1 MPTLSPNTD
10 GYQVSTSPAKLIKR
24 ALRILGVIDPG
35 ENLEAEELRDGL
47 EGLNHML
54 DSWNT
59 EKLVVPSLV
68 LTSTSVST
76 RLVTVGPGGDVDIY
90 RPPKLEEG
98 QVFIST
104 GDIDYR
110 LAKMSAEDYGQ
121 ISSLTISGRPSK
133 FYYDASSPVA
143 NLYFDET
150 PDVAYTLKTFTWKLL
165 AQIADNAINGTMFLE
180 PGYARAICFNLALDL
195 ADEWDGKVTPNLIST
210 ANVSK
215 ASIKSLNVESIDPV
229 GDSALSPITQG
240 WVDRGA
246 FNSGGLL

>member
-1 MPTLSPNTD
+1 LI
-10 GYQVSTSPAKLIKR
+10 PAKTLKPKNSGT
-24 ALRILGVIDPG
+24 AY
-35 ENLEAEELRDGL
+35 

-121 ISSLTISGRPSK
+121 ISSLTISGDR
-133 FYYDASSPVA
+133 ASSTT
-143 NLYFDET
+143 T
-150 PDVAYTLKTFTWKLL
+150 P
-165 AQIADNAINGTMFLE
+165 
-180 PGYARAICFNLALDL
+180 ALQS
-195 ADEWDGKVTPNLIST
+195 PIST
-210 ANVSK
+210 SMR
-215 ASIKSLNVESIDPV
+215 LR
-229 GDSALSPITQG
+229 T
-240 WVDRGA
+240 
-246 FNSGGLL
+246 